1 MHGSSLA
8 PARPWRGLLQTSAM
22 VFALGVVLLSLFLL
36 TFDPYSSGLL
46 RTKPFALLDE
56 NRRFSYP
63 QVVRAHM
70 FDSAVI
76 GTSTV
81 RLLKPDRLDNAF
93 GAHTLNLG
101 MNAATPWE
109 QLKVA
114 DLFLRE
120 TPRPKLLILGIDP
133 HWCSSEATLPS
144 RRLTPMAFP
153 ESFYDDDPWNDWT
166 YLFKLRTVKMSWR
179 LAMNYLRKKP
189 KQIIPLNGYDVF
201 TPDETKYDAARAHT
215 HIVSEARFAVSDMNA
230 PAERL
235 DPKELTFPAMPWL
248 EQILARTPDAT
259 LKFVLFPPAPAI
271 LLARPETRTGALLEA
286 CKAKVAAI
294 GAAHGATVLDF
305 RYPNS
310 VTEDET
316 NFWDSVHYRL
326 PIADRITDALAAA
339 AATGRSDPAG
349 FYRVLAAPGLHAEKP
364 EG

>member
-1 MHGSSLA
+1 MDGTSLA
-8 PARPWRGLLQTSAM
+8 SARAWRSLLQTSAT
-22 VFALGVVLLSLFLL
+22 VFSLGLVLLSLFLL

-46 RTKPFALLDE
+46 RAKPIALQDE

-76 GTSTV
+76 GTSTI
-81 RLLKPDRLDNAF
+81 RLLKPDRLDAAF

-109 QLKVA
+109 QSKVA

-120 TPRPKLLILGIDP
+120 TPRPKLVIVGLDP
-133 HWCSSEATLPS
+133 HWCSPEATLPS
-144 RRLTPMAFP
+144 RRLTAMAFP
-153 ESFYDDDPWNDWT
+153 ESFYDDDPWNDWG
-166 YLFKLRTVKMSWR
+166 YLFNLRTVKMSWR

-189 KQIIPLNGYDVF
+189 KQIISLNGYDVF
-201 TPDETKYDAARAHT
+201 TPDEAKYDAARAHG

-230 PAERL
+230 PQERF
-235 DPKELTFPAMPWL
+235 DPKEFTFPALPWL
-248 EQILARTPDAT
+248 EQILARTPDST
-259 LKFVLFPPAPAI
+259 TKFVLFPPAPSV
-271 LLARPETRTGALLEA
+271 LLAKPDSRTGALLDA
-286 CKAKVAAI
+286 CKAKVAEI
-294 GAAHGATVLDF
+294 GATHGATVVDF
-305 RYPNS
+305 RYPNP
-310 VTEDET
+310 VTDDET

-339 AATGRSDPAG
+339 RATGQSDPGG
-349 FYRVLAAPGLHAEKP
+349 FYRVLAAPGRRSEKP